1 MKRYG
6 MMGGTFN
13 PIHLAHLYIA
23 YEAKEELNLDKI
35 IFMVAGNPPHKKE
48 SKVIDSKYRY
58 NMVQKAIEGYEGFE
72 ISDYEIKKNG
82 YSYTYETL
90 QYLKKQE
97 DNVEVFFIA
106 GADSLM
112 AIEKWSNTDLV
123 LNNCTFVAFNR
134 GEYNK
139 SILEEQKYKLE
150 KKYTSEQI
158 IDTLRKMNVTK
169 LKEGLGYIPSYTRT
183 DLTDLLHELFGFE
196 TDREII
202 KRSTMR
208 NIIKYTKEHHI

>member
-48 SKVIDSKYRY
+48 SKIIDSKSRY

-90 QYLKKQE
+90 QYLKKQD

-112 AIEKWSNTDLV
+112 AIEKWRNTDLV

-139 SILEEQKYKLE
+139 SILEEQKHKLE
-150 KKYTSEQI
+150 KKYDAKI
-158 IDTLRKMNVTK
+158 VILNVTDIDISSSMIRERIANGKRVDFFLPEEVKKYISENK
-169 LKEGLGYIPSYTRT
+169 LYR
-183 DLTDLLHELFGFE
+183 
-196 TDREII
+196 RE
-202 KRSTMR
+202 
-208 NIIKYTKEHHI
+208 

>member
-1 MKRYG
+1 MKKYG
-6 MMGGTFN
+6 IMGGTFN

-23 YEAKEELNLDKI
+23 YEAKEQLNLDKV
-35 IFMVAGNPPHKKE
+35 IFMPAGNPPHKKNTI
-48 SKVIDSKYRY
+48 IDAKFRY
-58 NMVQKAIEGYEGFE
+58 EMVRKAIEGYEGFE
-72 ISDYEIKKNG
+72 INSYEIEKNG

-150 KKYTSEQI
+150 KKYDAKI
-158 IDTLRKMNVTK
+158 VILNVTDIDISSSMIRERIANGKRVDFFLPEEVKKYISENK
-169 LKEGLGYIPSYTRT
+169 LYR
-183 DLTDLLHELFGFE
+183 
-196 TDREII
+196 RE
-202 KRSTMR
+202 
-208 NIIKYTKEHHI
+208 

>member
-23 YEAKEELNLDKI
+23 YEAKETLNLDKV

-48 SKVIDSKYRY
+48 SSVIDSNYRY
-58 NMVQKAIEGYEGFE
+58 DMVKMAIKDYPGFE
-72 ISDYEIKKNG
+72 ISDYEIQKQG

-90 QYLKKQE
+90 KYLKGDE
-97 DNVEVFFIA
+97 GDVEVFFIA

-112 AIEKWSNTDLV
+112 DIEKWKNPELV
-123 LNNCTFVAFNR
+123 LSNCTFVAFNR

-139 SILEEQKYKLE
+139 ETLEVQKKKLQD
-150 KKYTSEQI
+150 KYNS
-158 IDTLRKMNVTK
+158 
-169 LKEGLGYIPSYTRT
+169 
-183 DLTDLLHELFGFE
+183 
-196 TDREII
+196 
-202 KRSTMR
+202 
-208 NIIKYTKEHHI
+208 NIILLDISNLDISSSMIRERIINGKRVDFFMHEKVMKYIEQNNLYRGD

>member
-1 MKRYG
+1 MKKYG
-6 MMGGTFN
+6 IMGGTFN

-23 YEAKEELNLDKI
+23 YEAKEQLNLDKV
-35 IFMVAGNPPHKKE
+35 IFMPAGNPPHKKNTI
-48 SKVIDSKYRY
+48 IDAKFRY
-58 NMVQKAIEGYEGFE
+58 EMVRKAIEGYEGFE
-72 ISDYEIKKNG
+72 INSYEIEKNG

-97 DNVEVFFIA
+97 DNIEVFFIA

-150 KKYTSEQI
+150 KKYDAKI
-158 IDTLRKMNVTK
+158 VILNVTDIDISSSMIRERIANGKRVDFFLPEEVKKYISENK
-169 LKEGLGYIPSYTRT
+169 LYR
-183 DLTDLLHELFGFE
+183 
-196 TDREII
+196 RE
-202 KRSTMR
+202 
-208 NIIKYTKEHHI
+208 

>member
-1 MKRYG
+1 MKKYG
-6 MMGGTFN
+6 IMGGTFN

-23 YEAKEELNLDKI
+23 YEAKEQLNLDKV
-35 IFMVAGNPPHKKE
+35 IFMPAGNPPHKKNTIINE
-48 SKVIDSKYRY
+48 KFRY
-58 NMVQKAIEGYEGFE
+58 EMVRKAIEGYEGFE
-72 ISDYEIKKNG
+72 INSYEIEKNG

-90 QYLKKQE
+90 QYLKKQD

-112 AIEKWSNTDLV
+112 AIEKWRNTDLV

-150 KKYTSEQI
+150 KKYDAKI
-158 IDTLRKMNVTK
+158 VILNVTDIDISSSMIRERIANGKRVDFFLPEEVKKYISENK
-169 LKEGLGYIPSYTRT
+169 LYR
-183 DLTDLLHELFGFE
+183 
-196 TDREII
+196 RE
-202 KRSTMR
+202 
-208 NIIKYTKEHHI
+208 

>member
-48 SKVIDSKYRY
+48 SKIIDSKYRY

-90 QYLKKQE
+90 QYLKKQD

-106 GADSLM
+106 GADSVM
-112 AIEKWSNTDLV
+112 AIEKWRNTDLV

-139 SILEEQKYKLE
+139 SILEEQKHKLE
-150 KKYTSEQI
+150 KKYDAKI
-158 IDTLRKMNVTK
+158 VILNVTDIDISSSMIRERIANGKRVDFFLPEEVKKYISENK
-169 LKEGLGYIPSYTRT
+169 LYR
-183 DLTDLLHELFGFE
+183 
-196 TDREII
+196 RE
-202 KRSTMR
+202 
-208 NIIKYTKEHHI
+208 

>member
-48 SKVIDSKYRY
+48 SKIIDSKYRY

-90 QYLKKQE
+90 QYLKKQY
-97 DNVEVFFIA
+97 DKVEVFFIA

-112 AIEKWSNTDLV
+112 AIEKWRNTDLV

-139 SILEEQKYKLE
+139 GILEEQKYKLE
-150 KKYTSEQI
+150 KKYDAKI
-158 IDTLRKMNVTK
+158 VILNVTDIDISSSMIRERIANGKRVDFFLPEEVKKYISENK
-169 LKEGLGYIPSYTRT
+169 LYR
-183 DLTDLLHELFGFE
+183 
-196 TDREII
+196 RE
-202 KRSTMR
+202 
-208 NIIKYTKEHHI
+208 

>member
-23 YEAKEELNLDKI
+23 YEAKETLNLDKV

-48 SKVIDSKYRY
+48 SPVIDSNYRY
-58 NMVQKAIEGYEGFE
+58 EMVKMAIQDYSGFE
-72 ISDYEIKKNG
+72 ISDYEIQKQG

-90 QYLKKQE
+90 KYLKGDEE
-97 DNVEVFFIA
+97 DIEVFFIA

-112 AIEKWSNTDLV
+112 DIEKWKKPELV
-123 LNNCTFVAFNR
+123 LGNCTFVAFNR

-139 SILEEQKYKLE
+139 ETLEEQKKKLQD
-150 KKYTSEQI
+150 KYNSKI
-158 IDTLRKMNVTK
+158 I
-169 LKEGLGYIPSYTRT
+169 
-183 DLTDLLHELFGFE
+183 LLDISNL
-196 TDREII
+196 DISSSMIRERII
-202 KRSTMR
+202 KGKRVDFFMPEKVMEYIEQNNLYR
-208 NIIKYTKEHHI
+208 GH

>member
-123 LNNCTFVAFNR
+123 LNYCTFVAFNR
-134 GEYNK
+134 VEYNQ
-139 SILEEQKYKLE
+139 SIIEDQKYKLE
-150 KKYTSEQI
+150 KKYDAKI
-158 IDTLRKMNVTK
+158 VILNVTDIDISSSMIRERIANGKRVDFFLPEEVKKYISENK
-169 LKEGLGYIPSYTRT
+169 LYR
-183 DLTDLLHELFGFE
+183 
-196 TDREII
+196 RE
-202 KRSTMR
+202 
-208 NIIKYTKEHHI
+208 

>member
-97 DNVEVFFIA
+97 DNIEVFFIA

-150 KKYTSEQI
+150 KKYDAKI
-158 IDTLRKMNVTK
+158 VI
-169 LKEGLGYIPSYTRT
+169 
-183 DLTDLLHELFGFE
+183 LTDI
-196 TDREII
+196 DISSSMIRERIANG
-202 KRSTMR
+202 KRVDFFLPEEVK
-208 NIIKYTKEHHI
+208 KYISENKLYRRE

>member
-23 YEAKEELNLDKI
+23 YEAKETLNLDKV

-48 SKVIDSKYRY
+48 SPVIDSNYRY
-58 NMVQKAIEGYEGFE
+58 DMVKMAIKNYSGFE
-72 ISDYEIKKNG
+72 ISDYEIQKQG

-90 QYLKKQE
+90 KYLKDQE
-97 DNVEVFFIA
+97 EDVEVFFIS

-112 AIEKWSNTDLV
+112 DIEKWRNTDLV
-123 LNNCTFVAFNR
+123 LKNCTFVAFNR

-139 SILEEQKYKLE
+139 DILELQKSKLE
-150 KKYTSEQI
+150 EKYNAKIILLDVANIDISSSMIRERIAEGRRVDFFLPEGVMKYISENN
-158 IDTLRKMNVTK
+158 LYR
-169 LKEGLGYIPSYTRT
+169 
-183 DLTDLLHELFGFE
+183 
-196 TDREII
+196 RE
-202 KRSTMR
+202 
-208 NIIKYTKEHHI
+208 